1 MFTAR
6 PCLEEIIG
14 PDSGYW
20 DLFVYCLTAN
30 EIIQFARTKSW
41 VHQLLAEQE
50 EGIFCPYLCPKSAET
65 FAHALSRCAV
75 SRLRILRPAENA
87 ADLGDPTLACFF
99 AQRLDLFVEI
109 EELGPIC
116 VDVGMPEQVQKS
128 VPAENSIHL
137 PVLPLALLTG
147 LARCSSLTHLYLT
160 LTCNES
166 RSDMVMEVLPAISGC
181 CNLRKLQLDAD
192 GSLSCGAA
200 FVEGLA
206 SALEG
211 FGVYKKLHW
220 LNLGYIWW
228 SEAAEEVMAR
238 IQIALRA
245 FEGSIKTLT
254 LRYSQ
259 DPEFGGLEAACVL
272 VEGCAGGLEEMQ
284 VVEGWAENGD
294 GLATLAETLDCCTHL
309 GSLKLVGELPKDF
322 NAEMF
327 GTSHNFVL
335 QVMTEENLSASLVG

>member
-1 MFTAR
+1 
-6 PCLEEIIG
+6 L
-14 PDSGYW
+14 
-20 DLFVYCLTAN
+20 V
-30 EIIQFARTKSW
+30 
-41 VHQLLAEQE
+41 
-50 EGIFCPYLCPKSAET
+50 
-65 FAHALSRCAV
+65 
-75 SRLRILRPAENA
+75 
-87 ADLGDPTLACFF
+87 
-99 AQRLDLFVEI
+99 
-109 EELGPIC
+109 
-116 VDVGMPEQVQKS
+116 
-128 VPAENSIHL
+128 
-137 PVLPLALLTG
+137 TG

-160 LTCNES
+160 LSCNDES

-211 FGVYKKLHW
+211 FSVHKELHW

-228 SEAAEEVMAR
+228 SEAAEDVMAR
-238 IQIALRA
+238 IQIALRT
-245 FEGSIKTLT
+245 FEGSIKTLI

-259 DPEFGGLEAACVL
+259 DPEFGGLEAACAL
-272 VEGCAGGLEEMQ
+272 VEGCAEGLQEMH

-294 GLATLAETLDCCTHL
+294 GLSTLAETLDCCTHL

-327 GTSHNFVL
+327 GGTSHNFVL